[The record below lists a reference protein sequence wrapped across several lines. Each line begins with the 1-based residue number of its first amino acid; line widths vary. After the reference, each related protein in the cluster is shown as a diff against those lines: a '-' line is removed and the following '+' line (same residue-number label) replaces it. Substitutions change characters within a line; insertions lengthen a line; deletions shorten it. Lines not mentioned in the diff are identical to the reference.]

1 MRRLSDE
8 ACKELGY
15 TRTRGTR
22 AVGVAARIPSCAKS
36 HDKYTHVWRSTII
49 TIGSED
55 EKQEEEEGAPS
66 AKSKG
71 GKKGGEGGLA
81 GNRYIHTR
89 NRVTL
94 LGTLTRRTH
103 VHDLEE
109 VYTREAAGAHR
120 LTGLH
125 K

>member
-15 TRTRGTR
+15 TRTRGIR
-22 AVGVAARIPSCAKS
+22 RCGSARIPSCAKS

-49 TIGSED
+49 TIGSE
-55 EKQEEEEGAPS
+55 EEEEEAAGAPS
-66 AKSKG
+66 AR
-71 GKKGGEGGLA
+71 GEGGVRRGRGSCLA

-94 LGTLTRRTH
+94 SVHLHAEYTYRHGLEIHTRG
-103 VHDLEE
+103 
-109 VYTREAAGAHR
+109 AAGAHR

>member
-1 MRRLSDE
+1 MC
-8 ACKELGY
+8 A
-15 TRTRGTR
+15 
-22 AVGVAARIPSCAKS
+22 AARIPSCAKS

-49 TIGSED
+49 TIGSE
-55 EKQEEEEGAPS
+55 EVGA
-66 AKSKG
+66 KG
-71 GKKGGEGGLA
+71 EGEGGLA

-94 LGTLTRRTH
+94 PVTPTRRTH
-103 VHDLEE
+103 VQARLGGVH
-109 VYTREAAGAHR
+109 TRGAAGAHR